1 MLIEALRYLFEQGK
15 ESVSVE
21 QRVTFKEMNGQL
33 YTIKEDGEI
42 TTQVLLRESCLL
54 AANSIQSVIDLMN
67 APEVGDLTRFI
78 VVDADE
84 HGLVLSLGA
93 EQDDFVKKC
102 RHEVHVPF
110 TEEFVFLRAS
120 AQGSEFLDPSAMIR
134 LLRVMMFG
142 LKNSRSVLA
151 SLDKLTWKSELKSA
165 SSGTGAS
172 KSSYGSSI
180 TQEVENQEEPDLSD
194 LVVNFTP
201 LSDQMLSQWRGNVL
215 CFWEFDHLNRKVGLC
230 PYGGGLESII
240 EDAITYVVGKLQEEI
255 TEDCVITRG
264 IT

>member
-42 TTQVLLRESCLL
+42 TAQVMLRDSCLL
-54 AANSIQSVIDLMN
+54 AANSIESVIDLMN

-84 HGLVLSLGA
+84 HGLVLQLGA

-102 RHEVHVPF
+102 RHNVHIPF
-110 TEEFVFLRAS
+110 TDEFMFLRSS
-120 AQGSEFLDPSAMIR
+120 ARSSEFLDPPAMIR

-142 LKNSRSVLA
+142 LKNSTSVLA
-151 SLDKLTWKSELKSA
+151 SLDKLTWRSEAKSA

-172 KSSYGSSI
+172 KSSYGSTI
-180 TQEVENQEEPDLSD
+180 TQEVEKQEEPDLSV
-194 LVVNFTP
+194 LAVSLTP
-201 LSDQMLSQWRGNVL
+201 LSDQLMSDWRGEVQ
-215 CFWEFDHLNRKVGLC
+215 CFWEFDHMNRRVGLC
-230 PYGGGLESII
+230 PYGGGLEDMIRN
-240 EDAITYVVGKLQEEI
+240 AITYVVEKLQEEI

-264 IT
+264 VT